1 MKSAKA
7 SNLSLPMS
15 GYFFFAIICNDNTIS
30 SQAIKIVITARKNG
44 KAIEINLRSCH
55 SNSNKNGNQFRGV
68 KSKSLNSF
76 GFGLDFPSE
85 CSALQSDQSK
95 TQ

>member
-1 MKSAKA
+1 MEKQLK
-7 SNLSLPMS
+7 LIYDL
-15 GYFFFAIICNDNTIS
+15 
-30 SQAIKIVITARKNG
+30 VTATATKKKRKQ
-44 KAIEINLRSCH
+44 I
-55 SNSNKNGNQFRGV
+55 RGV

>member
-1 MKSAKA
+1 MEKQLKLIYDLVTATAAK
-7 SNLSLPMS
+7 
-15 GYFFFAIICNDNTIS
+15 
-30 SQAIKIVITARKNG
+30 KRKQ
-44 KAIEINLRSCH
+44 I
-55 SNSNKNGNQFRGV
+55 RGV